1 MKTEEILNERE
12 KTHGDFKRLCELV
25 GKLRELS
32 LVYRREGQSATQQI
46 ALEMIY
52 LKLARIICG
61 DPNHVDHWDDIAG
74 YAMLGKGKEEKDWFK
89 SEPCKHDNKKRQFYS
104 DTAQQVNSVMTADHC
119 LECAHIHIVDFKQKE
134 GPKEAFKEWKCI
146 GCKEDM
152 RVVNERCQKPMHM
165 VISNW
170 YRERE
175 PKEALIW
182 YDAKDLLP
190 KFNRWIIAECRNE
203 HGEIDCIKAQTKI
216 HNDGWIL
223 AFVDLKN
230 EWQPISHR
238 LLRWRYDNVPRETMG
253 EEK

>member
-32 LVYRREGQSATQQI
+32 LIYRREGQSATQQI

-61 DPNHVDHWDDIAG
+61 DPNHADHWDDIAG
-74 YAMLGKGKEEKDWFK
+74 YAMLGKGKEELTEFEKEYCIPLDKMTGTVEFWEEGATRPK
-89 SEPCKHDNKKRQFYS
+89 GDYQLKEEPKGW
-104 DTAQQVNSVMTADHC
+104 
-119 LECAHIHIVDFKQKE
+119 E
-134 GPKEAFKEWKCI
+134 CI

-152 RVVNERCQKPMHM
+152 RVVNEKCQKPMHV

-170 YRERE
+170 Y
-175 PKEALIW
+175 KEQESKEEFIW
-182 YDAKDLLP
+182 YDAKELLP

-253 EEK
+253 GEK